1 MDASRAARL
10 FRFHLFFSPDVPLP
24 DPHSRLL
31 DGTLSEPFFSR
42 MPGGSLRH
50 GSEAPQLVAPRES
63 LEALPDDR
71 TWLGGAYDA
80 GNRSGGESES
90 ASESESDGGGG
101 CGGDGDADGGER
113 PSDAKGAQTASAAA
127 WPAATAT
134 LAEADRGG
142 RGARRAR
149 VEIDARAF
157 VRQIWPKLVAANRA
171 GTKHLSPSAV
181 WLEILS
187 FIKGSNAAL
196 ESDERRLSREE
207 YLRLGAKMA
216 PAFQGV
222 RGSEAGAA
230 VEAVREPPPR
240 RAARAPHEE
249 LGQDR
254 PCSA

>member
-10 FRFHLFFSPDVPLP
+10 FRCDLFFPADAPLLDPD
-24 DPHSRLL
+24 SRLL
-31 DGTLSEPFFSR
+31 DGTLSEPFFAR

-50 GSEAPQLVAPRES
+50 ASEAPQLVAPRGS
-63 LEALPDDR
+63 LQELPDDR
-71 TWLGGAYDA
+71 AWLGGAYDA
-80 GNRSGGESES
+80 GNRSGGESET
-90 ASESESDGGGG
+90 ASESDSDGGGG

-113 PSDAKGAQTASAAA
+113 PSDAGAPTDSAAA
-127 WPAATAT
+127 WPAATAA

-157 VRQIWPKLVAANRA
+157 VRQIWPKLVATNRA

-222 RGSEAGAA
+222 RGSEAGVAA
-230 VEAVREPPPR
+230 EAVRAPPPR
-240 RAARAPHEE
+240 RTARAPHEE
-249 LGQDR
+249 LGQQR
-254 PCSA
+254 PCAA